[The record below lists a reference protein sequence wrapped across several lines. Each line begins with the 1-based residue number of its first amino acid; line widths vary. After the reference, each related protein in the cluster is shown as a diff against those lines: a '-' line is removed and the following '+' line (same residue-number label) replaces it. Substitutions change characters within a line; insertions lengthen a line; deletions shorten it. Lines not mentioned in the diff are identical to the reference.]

1 MIEDYTD
8 VKAYTDAVISLS
20 RKSTL
25 KDKDKFQELLNK
37 AIVFHGNIKVQLERS
52 TGFTHFKT
60 FQELKASLKEISKDS
75 LPGQVAKQKAKD
87 ITQLALPGLSTDKS
101 IELKPKS
108 EEEIKENLERLR
120 HQTSLPGVEVDQD
133 TFSADDMNNSM
144 DVKMRIKRLK
154 ERYNIFSKY
163 RSIRSA
169 ITQNI
174 KDLKSKTKKFII
186 LLAKPVK
193 KIKEDKKE
201 EIDAYELDLAL
212 EEIKNSFELLN
223 KAIDSYVEMYKQW
236 FRGKGSEEEKK
247 NFIHRER
254 ERMTLD
260 NTMRAG
266 LR

>member
-1 MIEDYTD
+1 M
-8 VKAYTDAVISLS
+8 
-20 RKSTL
+20 
-25 KDKDKFQELLNK
+25 
-37 AIVFHGNIKVQLERS
+37 
-52 TGFTHFKT
+52 
-60 FQELKASLKEISKDS
+60 
-75 LPGQVAKQKAKD
+75 
-87 ITQLALPGLSTDKS
+87 
-101 IELKPKS
+101 
-108 EEEIKENLERLR
+108 NLWERLKQ
-120 HQTSLPGVEVDQD
+120 QTSLPGVKVDQD
-133 TFSADDMNNSM
+133 AFSADDMNNSM

-201 EIDAYELDLAL
+201 EIDVYELDLAL

-223 KAIDSYVEMYKQW
+223 KSVDSYIEMYKQW

-254 ERMTLD
+254 ERMKLD

-266 LR
+266 LRW